1 MRSQLEKLGYT
12 PAFINEYLDTKA
24 AKQRAEMTRGIY
36 TFFFKHSD
44 FFIVPKAFN

>member
-1 MRSQLEKLGYT
+1 MRSQLIKLGYT
-12 PAFINEYLDTKA
+12 PEFIDEYLDTKA
-24 AKQRAEMTRGIY
+24 AKQRGEMTRGIY